1 MHHEVCPRSA
11 IPQLLVS
18 QPEPIGAPPAIVFC
32 ELRWHQRT
40 EGRACPL
47 SCHIGFSD
55 DGKAQ
60 LFVSVVHH
68 CDGLP
73 ATSSTGNGLL
83 FGKLLT
89 KMLCHQPVR
98 RHEAWQ
104 YTLAINKSFKF
115 LRDLKRICCY
125 SISGEPGQP
134 RLYHVRNVQSRDM
147 IYPYLL
153 HPSPKPSSGQSTRC
167 SASTAAT
174 PSHTAAAPSVWRWY
188 MQPHPKRPAA
198 TLNKL
203 KAE

>member
-1 MHHEVCPRSA
+1 MHHECIMKYARSA

-47 SCHIGFSD
+47 SCHIGFLD

-104 YTLAINKSFKF
+104 YTLAQQELQI
-115 LRDLKRICCY
+115 LRR
-125 SISGEPGQP
+125 S
-134 RLYHVRNVQSRDM
+134 
-147 IYPYLL
+147 
-153 HPSPKPSSGQSTRC
+153 
-167 SASTAAT
+167 
-174 PSHTAAAPSVWRWY
+174 
-188 MQPHPKRPAA
+188 
-198 TLNKL
+198 
-203 KAE
+203 